1 MKKLLIAA
9 VAMTAVAFTSC
20 NRGVKA
26 DMKTD
31 VDTLAYELGVAQGE
45 GLKQYMMYQLQVDS
59 TQLSQFIKG
68 MQEGAMNEQDDAN
81 DAYMKGLQVGG
92 QIKQMA
98 KGLSQDVYQGDSTK
112 SISPRNILAGLIAVL
127 KGETTESSQDA
138 YQKFTSL
145 MEPIQNRNL
154 EKQFGDN
161 KKAGEAYVAK
171 YAKEDGVNT
180 LEEGVLYKVLREG
193 TGAAVNDTSKL
204 VVAYVGRLIDGTVF
218 DSSRVDNPFEVNMA
232 MPRVIPGWVTALKHM
247 REGAKWEVVIPQE
260 QAYGKGNQGLIKPF
274 SALIFDIEVK
284 SVK

>member
-59 TQLSQFIKG
+59 TQLGQFIKG